1 MRLAVAAPPSRWRG
15 LLTVPRLVAAAAL
28 TTLVGLGTTLAFTA
42 VQQQLTARD
51 PLTWTV
57 QRNPALVGSFAPFH
71 IEALLPAGSRPTTG
85 PGPFCDGFQPWAHQH
100 DGIDAGT
107 TRLQIV
113 LQGRSTSPLLI
124 TNARAVVVGE
134 ETPGPGIAVQCPPA
148 GDVELRPLSIDL
160 EGPGRQAVYES
171 TTGRDFGFTLAEG
184 EIESFLITATART
197 ATYSWNLELTVVVG
211 DESRTVLIDDGG
223 RPFRTT
229 QPLSDPIW
237 QWDYE
242 GSWTYFGV
250 DESVSVPA
258 GGDLAGG
265 PP

>member
-1 MRLAVAAPPSRWRG
+1 MRLAVAAPPSRWKG
-15 LLTVPRLVAAAAL
+15 LLTVPRLIAVTAL
-28 TTLVGLGTTLAFTA
+28 TTLVGLGSTLAFTA
-42 VQQQLTARD
+42 LQQQVTARD
-51 PLTWTV
+51 PLSWNV

-71 IEALLPAGSRPTTG
+71 VEAILPAGSRPATG
-85 PGPFCDGFQPWAHQH
+85 PGPGCQGFQPWAHQH

-107 TRLQIV
+107 TRLQVV

-148 GDVELRPLSIDL
+148 GDVELRPLTIDL
-160 EGPGRQAVYES
+160 EDPDRQAVYDPGA
-171 TTGRDFGFTLAEG
+171 GREFGFTLTEG
-184 EIESFLITATART
+184 EIESFLITATAQT
-197 ATYSWNLELTVVVG
+197 ATYSWYLELTVVVG
-211 DESRTVLIDDGG
+211 GESRTVLIDDGG
-223 RPFRTT
+223 RPFRTAR
-229 QPLSDPIW
+229 PLTDPIW

-250 DESVSVPA
+250 DGSVSVPA
-258 GGDLAGG
+258 GGELAGG